1 MCVYYD
7 KIHLVIIMK
16 IFVDADACPVINII
30 EELASEN
37 DIECILVCDHNHL
50 LNSDYSEIIF
60 VDQADD
66 SADLKI
72 MNMISN
78 NDILITQDY
87 GLASLALSKD
97 VKIMNH
103 FGSMYTLFNIDTL
116 LATRHINQKIRSSKK
131 GRVKGPKKRVIEDD
145 NNFRLNF
152 NKLISSML

>member
-1 MCVYYD
+1 
-7 KIHLVIIMK
+7 MK
-16 IFVDADACPVINII
+16 IFVDADACPVVKIVERI
-30 EELASEN
+30 AKEN
-37 DIECILVCDHNHL
+37 HIECILVCDHNHL
-50 LNSDYSEIIF
+50 LNSDYSKVVF

-78 NDILITQDY
+78 NDVLITQDY
-87 GLASLALSKD
+87 GLASLALAKD

-116 LATRHINQKIRSSKK
+116 LATRHINQKIRASKK
-131 GRVKGPKKRVIEDD
+131 GRVKGPKKRVVEDD
-145 NNFRLNF
+145 IKFETNF

>member
-1 MCVYYD
+1 
-7 KIHLVIIMK
+7 MK
-16 IFVDADACPVINII
+16 IFIDADACPVIKIVEKI
-30 EELASEN
+30 AREN
-37 DIECILVCDHNHL
+37 KIDCILVCDHNHL
-50 LNSDYSEIIF
+50 LSSDYSEIIF

-116 LATRHINQKIRSSKK
+116 LATRHINQKIRASKN
-131 GRVKGPKKRVIEDD
+131 GRVKGPKKRVVEDD
-145 NNFRLNF
+145 IKFETNF